1 MEILRT
7 PDECFVDL
15 PDWSFAPTYT
25 EVPVVEGSNE
35 HLRIH
40 HVDVSSGAS
49 SGETVLCMHGEP
61 SWGFLYR
68 RMIPTLVA
76 AGHRVVVPDLVGFG
90 RSDKP
95 SETSDYT
102 YERHVRWMSEWLVAN
117 DLSNLTLVCQD
128 WGGLIGLRLATSF
141 TDRFARI
148 VIANTGLPT
157 GDPPPNEAFLA
168 WRQFS
173 QTTPVFKT
181 SSIIQGGCATKPLAP
196 EVLAA
201 YDAPY
206 PDESFKAGARIF
218 PTLVPASLE
227 DPSSSANIAAWKVL
241 ESWTKPFSC
250 AFSDQDPVTRNG
262 EWAFRRVVPGAE
274 TSLHT
279 TIEGA
284 GHFLQ
289 EDRGPELAAFVNSVI
304 AHR

>member
-1 MEILRT
+1 MDILRT
-7 PDECFVDL
+7 PDERFTGLKDWPYEPHYTNVDAG
-15 PDWSFAPTYT
+15 D
-25 EVPVVEGSNE
+25 GST
-35 HLRIH
+35 LRLH
-40 HVDVSSGAS
+40 HVDERSTPF

-61 SWGFLYR
+61 SWGYLYR
-68 RMIPTLVA
+68 RMIPVLVS

-95 SETSDYT
+95 ALTSDYT
-102 YERHVRWMSEWLVAN
+102 YERHVQWMSQWLV
-117 DLSNLTLVCQD
+117 SNELTGLTLVCQD
-128 WGGLIGLRLATSF
+128 WGGLIGLRLATAF
-141 TDRFARI
+141 PDLFARI

-168 WRQFS
+168 WREFS
-173 QTTPVFKT
+173 QTTPVFAT
-181 SSIIQGGCATKPLAP
+181 SSIIQGGCTTKPLAP

-206 PDESFKAGARIF
+206 PDQTYTSGARIF

-227 DPSSSANIAAWKVL
+227 DPSSAANIAAWKVL
-241 ESWTKPFSC
+241 STWTKPFSC
-250 AFSDQDPVTRNG
+250 AFSDRDPVSRNG
-262 EWAFRRVVPGAE
+262 EWAFRKTVPGAQ
-274 TSLHT
+274 TSIHT

-304 AHR
+304 AG